1 MKHFTI
7 KPRHLVSVALL
18 SFLALPACG
27 SGGDSDGSGGD
38 GGDSGDTG
46 GSNSG
51 TGGAGTGGGA
61 TTGGAPGTGG
71 GVASVC
77 DGNVSAPVAA
87 QVSDLESGTATGW
100 DVYVSTPDDA
110 GTTTPAD
117 LEEIPP
123 EIVGDVEGDG
133 NDTTKAAHY
142 AGEGWYSYGAGIN
155 FNLEGCKD
163 LSAYTGVRF
172 LAKGS
177 TTPGADQDKPPTLT
191 PNALN
196 FRVITAGAHGQII
209 QDGVNV
215 GGDCV
220 VSSNKCFL
228 PPQKDIILTEEWQEF
243 EIDFADLT
251 VPAGANP
258 GSALNETKSNAMLLG
273 WHTSNGDFDFW
284 LDEVEFY

>member
-46 GSNSG
+46 GSAGNTGGATGTGGASTGGSG
-51 TGGAGTGGGA
+51 TGGGG
-61 TTGGAPGTGG
+61 P
-71 GVASVC
+71 ASVC
-77 DGNVSAPVAA
+77 DGNVSAPVSA
-87 QVSDLESGTATGW
+87 QVSDLESGAATGW
-100 DVYVSTPDDA
+100 DIYVSTPDDA
-110 GTTTPAD
+110 GTTTPSD
-117 LEEIPP
+117 LEAIPP
-123 EIVGDVEGDG
+123 EIVGDVDGAG

-172 LAKGS
+172 LAKGT
-177 TTPGADQDKPPTLT
+177 TTPGADQDKPPALT
-191 PNALN
+191 PNVLN

-209 QDGVNV
+209 NDGVNV

-228 PPQKDIILTEEWQEF
+228 PPQKDIDLETDWTLY
-243 EIDFADLT
+243 EIPFSELIP
-251 VPAGANP
+251 PAGANP

-284 LDEVEFY
+284 IDEVEFY